1 VTANVAGI
9 ALLAV
14 LGGCCSHWVDIETF
28 RQSPLA
34 QQIPEYERG
43 FREGC
48 IPREGGQAAL
58 LTAMSTHG
66 LDSADVM
73 TNLLKHPSPDFPL
86 EDAMD
91 VLVNIHYLS
100 ADLREHES
108 MRVLAS
114 LAATAPNPAIR
125 ARAQETLEKI
135 KNYHPGRARRQ
146 PG

>member
-1 VTANVAGI
+1 MTANVAGI

-14 LGGCCSHWVDIETF
+14 VSGCCSHWVDIKTF
-28 RQSPLA
+28 RYSSLA
-34 QQIPEYERG
+34 EQIREYERG

-48 IPREGGQAAL
+48 IPREGGQATL
-58 LTAMSTHG
+58 LTEMSTHG
-66 LDSADVM
+66 LDSADAM

-91 VLVNIHYLS
+91 VLEFVHWLGT
-100 ADLREHES
+100 DLRNHES

-114 LAATAPNPAIR
+114 IAETASDPEVRTKAK
-125 ARAQETLEKI
+125 ETLENI
-135 KNYHPGRARRQ
+135 KNHVPRGALRQ